1 MPLFVVQLPSGETL
15 TDDFARE
22 LVSLLGVQAPD
33 SSNHADDAR
42 THGAVLAS
50 SYARLDDA
58 ARESFVPLASELLPE
73 WETRLGV
80 LASTGSSD
88 AQRQA
93 ALTGVRRAGGSNNR
107 TAFLAALQ
115 AIDATAS
122 YDTGSAVENTT
133 YPRGVFVFS
142 VRVAP
147 AILTSAVQITRIT
160 DVIERMKPAHT
171 TYVLSS
177 NEGFFTDDPNSL
189 TDTVGDVLAE

>member
-42 THGAVLAS
+42 TYGSGLAAA
-50 SYARLDDA
+50 YTRLDDA

-73 WETRLGV
+73 WETRLRV
-80 LASTGSSD
+80 VPSTGSSD
-88 AQRQA
+88 SARQA
-93 ALTGVRRAGGSNNR
+93 ALTAVRRAGGSNNR

-115 AIDATAS
+115 AIDSTAS
-122 YDTGSAVENTT
+122 MATGSASENTT
-133 YPRGVFVFS
+133 YPRGVYVFS

-147 AILTSAVQITRIT
+147 SVLADPVQYARLV

-171 TYVLSS
+171 TYTIAS
-177 NEGFFTDDPNSL
+177 NEGFFTDDAESL
-189 TDTVGDVLAE
+189 TDTTGDELGS

>member
-42 THGAVLAS
+42 THGGGLAAA
-50 SYARLDDA
+50 YTRLDDA

-73 WETRLGV
+73 WETRLRV
-80 LASTGSSD
+80 VPSTGSSD
-88 AQRQA
+88 SARQA
-93 ALTGVRRAGGSNNR
+93 ALTAVRRAGGSNNR

-115 AIDATAS
+115 AIDSTAS
-122 YDTGSAVENTT
+122 IATGSASENTT
-133 YPRGVFVFS
+133 YPRGVYVFS

-147 AILTSAVQITRIT
+147 SVLADAVQYARLV

-171 TYVLSS
+171 TYTIAS
-177 NEGFFTDDPNSL
+177 NEGFFTDDAESL
-189 TDTVGDVLAE
+189 TDTTGDELGS

>member
-1 MPLFVVQLPSGETL
+1 MPLFPVQLPSGETL
-15 TDDFARE
+15 ADDFARE

-33 SSNHADDAR
+33 SSHHADDAR
-42 THGAVLAS
+42 TFGTALSLA
-50 SYARLDDA
+50 YERLDDA
-58 ARESFVPLASELLPE
+58 AREAFTTLASEMLSE

-80 LASTGSSD
+80 VPSVGSTD

-93 ALTGVRRAGGSNNR
+93 ALTAVRRAGGSNNR
-107 TAFLAALQ
+107 VAFLAALQ
-115 AIDATAS
+115 AIDPTAA

-147 AILTSAVQITRIT
+147 AILANPLQLARVT

-171 TYVLSS
+171 TYTLAS
-177 NEGFFTDDPNSL
+177 NEGFFTDDANSL
-189 TDTVGDVLAE
+189 TDTTGDELGS